1 MFAWHGDVLGVIVT
15 MLLIV
20 SPIFAAGGIA
30 VAATVAA
37 IVVAAVIVATTVVTS
52 AIIASAD
59 VASPTP
65 VQRTIVRA
73 VKWVIPSAIHF
84 LMH

>member
-1 MFAWHGDVLGVIVT
+1 
-15 MLLIV
+15 MLLV
-20 SPIFAAGGIA
+20 TSPVVAAGGIA

-37 IVVAAVIVATTVVTS
+37 IVVTAVIVATTIVTP

-59 VASPTP
+59 VALPVP
-65 VQRTIVRA
+65 VQRTVVRA